1 MSACAPLIAVS
12 LDAPLWLALLVA
24 SFALF
29 VWLIH
34 VERRQQTRLVAVIGP
49 RAHDLV
55 SKPSPS
61 ERRSAALLHAVA
73 FGAATIALAGP
84 RHGRSASAEDAPR
97 LDIAVCLDVSRS
109 MRARDLE
116 PDRLG
121 FAHAVIRS
129 LASRARGD
137 RLALVAF
144 AGEARLVVPLT
155 EDTDSFAAIAS
166 RIDELSIEHGGTD
179 LSSALS
185 VALTALEEDRT
196 RGGAI
201 VLLTDGEDLTGSALG
216 VAETCKS
223 RGLPIFAIGLGS
235 PLGSKIPVAST
246 TGERFVRD
254 ENGDDVVSALDT
266 TSLSALCARSGG
278 SFLAARDDPRSVVN
292 LYDESLLAHARDGSH
307 AMESSVDA
315 STATSS
321 FASREAPIDTP
332 LLILALLATILAQ
345 CIGARGSRP

>member
-1 MSACAPLIAVS
+1 MSVCVPWIAVS
-12 LDAPLWLALLVA
+12 VDAPLWLTLVVA
-24 SFALF
+24 SVALF
-29 VWLIH
+29 LWLIH
-34 VERRQQTRLVAVIGP
+34 FEGRQQARLVAAIGP
-49 RAHDLV
+49 RTHDLV
-55 SKPSPS
+55 STPSPF
-61 ERRSAALLHAVA
+61 ERRAAAVLHTLA
-73 FGAATIALAGP
+73 FAAATIALAGP

-116 PDRLG
+116 PDRLA

-179 LSSALS
+179 LSSAIS

-201 VLLTDGEDLTGSALG
+201 VLLTDGEDLAGSALPI
-216 VAETCKS
+216 AETCRS

-235 PLGSKIPVAST
+235 PLGSKIPVASA

-254 ENGDDVVSALDT
+254 ANGDDVVSALDT

-278 SFLAARDDPRSVVN
+278 SFLAARDDPRTVAN
-292 LYDESLLAHARDGSH
+292 LYDDSLLAHARDGSH
-307 AMESSVDA
+307 AI
-315 STATSS
+315 ATSTL
-321 FASREAPIDTP
+321 ASRENPIDTP
-332 LLILALLATILAQ
+332 LLILALLATIVAQ
-345 CIGARGSRP
+345 